1 MEIETLDELD
11 DYLDSGASLTGLRL
25 QHLDLTDYAPRL
37 AGHPGLAGLV
47 VLGGVVP
54 ADVAEVLLVGGAI
67 VFPGLAGAPIDPWRG
82 LYAPEDLYA
91 GLEEHGYGHTPDAK
105 AYQWSTDARIATDAF
120 ATLVRAIHDD
130 SVTDELDE
138 FIDDRS
144 VVGVMGGHAVARG
157 SEAYA
162 DAARLGHRLAG
173 QGHLVVTGG
182 GPGAM
187 EAANLGAFCRNPSAL
202 EDALPRLAAVPSF
215 RPDVTPWARVAMQVR
230 RELLESDDATDA
242 RPETLGPSARSL
254 GIPTWFYGH
263 EPPNVFC
270 NAVAK
275 YFSNALREDGLL
287 ARCTAGIVVLNGAAG
302 TVQEI
307 FQAVTPLYYALED
320 VELPPLVLVG
330 REHWTETVPVWPALQ
345 QLAHGRRMSAAIHLV
360 DSLDEVLPLVAGV
373 EAQAGFHPPVEGEHE
388 VRYAAER
395 ASRQT

>member
-54 ADVAEVLLVGGAI
+54 PDVAEVLLVGGAI

-105 AYQWSTDARIATDAF
+105 AYEWSTDARIATDAF

-157 SEAYA
+157 TEAYA
-162 DAARLGHRLAG
+162 DAARLGHQLAG

-287 ARCTAGIVVLNGAAG
+287 ARCTAGIVVLSGAAG

-345 QLAHGRRMSAAIHLV
+345 QLARGRRMSEAIHLV

-373 EAQAGFHPPVEGEHE
+373 DAQA
-388 VRYAAER
+388 
-395 ASRQT
+395 

>member
-11 DYLDSGASLTGLRL
+11 DYLDSGTTLSGLRL
-25 QHLDLTDYAPRL
+25 QNLDLSGYGPRL

-54 ADVAEVLLVGGAI
+54 PDVAEILLVGGAV

-82 LYAPEDLYA
+82 LYVPEDLYA
-91 GLEEHGYGHTPDAK
+91 GLGEHGYGGTPDAR
-105 AYQWSTDARIATDAF
+105 AYQWSTDTRVATDAF

-130 SVTDELDE
+130 SVTDGLDE
-138 FIDDRS
+138 FVGDRS

-157 SEAYA
+157 CAAYA
-162 DAARLGHRLAG
+162 DAAHLGHALAA

-187 EAANLGAFCRNPSAL
+187 EAANLGAFCRDPAAL

-215 RPDVTPWARVAMQVR
+215 RPDVTPWARVAMAIR
-230 RELLESDDATDA
+230 RELLEHDDALDA

-270 NAVAK
+270 DAVAK

-287 ARCTAGIVVLNGAAG
+287 ARCTAGIVVLSGAAG

-307 FQAVTPLYYALED
+307 FQAVTPLYYALDD

-330 REHWTETVPVWPALQ
+330 REHWTGTVPVWPALQ
-345 QLAHGRRMSAAIHLV
+345 QLAQGRRMAGALHLV
-360 DSLDEVLPLVAGV
+360 DALEDALPLVAGAR
-373 EAQAGFHPPVEGEHE
+373 AQAGFLPPVEGERE

-395 ASRQT
+395 AQRHT

>member
-1 MEIETLDELD
+1 MEIETLEELD

-25 QHLDLTDYAPRL
+25 QHLDLSEYAPRL
-37 AGHPGLAGLV
+37 AGHTGLAGLV

-54 ADVAEVLLVGGAI
+54 PDVAEVLLVGGAI

-82 LYAPEDLYA
+82 LYVPEELYA
-91 GLEEHGYGHTPDAK
+91 GLEAHGYGHTPDAK
-105 AYQWSTDARIATDAF
+105 AYQWSTDTRVATDAF

-138 FIDDRS
+138 FIDGRS
-144 VVGVMGGHAVARG
+144 VVGVMGGHDVARG
-157 SEAYA
+157 SDAYA
-162 DAARLGHRLAG
+162 DAARLGHGLAG

-187 EAANLGAFCRNPSAL
+187 EAANLGAFCHDPSAL
-202 EDALPRLAAVPSF
+202 DAALPRLAAVPGF
-215 RPDVTPWARVAMQVR
+215 RPDVTPWARVAMDLR
-230 RELLESDDATDA
+230 RELLEQGDAAGA
-242 RPETLGPSARSL
+242 RPETLGPSARSV

-270 NAVAK
+270 DAIAK

-287 ARCTAGIVVLNGAAG
+287 ARCTGGIVVLAGAAG

-320 VELPPLVLVG
+320 VALPPLVLVG

-345 QLAHGRRMSAAIHLV
+345 QLARGRRMREALHLV
-360 DSLDEVLPLVAGV
+360 DDLDDVLPLVAGAGA
-373 EAQAGFHPPVEGEHE
+373 EAGFKPPVEGERE

-395 ASRQT
+395 AERHT